1 MLITALSCSSF
12 AAGTQASLI
21 QDMENKELTFNDL
34 PMVVAGLRDEVAGM
48 KVLLSDLQKGQ
59 TQQRMQRTRRTMNA
73 EESAD
78 YLRMP
83 LNTLYQKLQ
92 KGEVPGSKPGKRWVL
107 YSDELDKY
115 LEVNRRNGVPM
126 TAEEQNEVI
135 LASHRRKPA
144 RSDWRKE
151 HECQTPKTEPV

>member
-12 AAGTQASLI
+12 AAGTQAFLI
-21 QDMENKELTFNDL
+21 QNMEKKELTFNDL

-59 TQQRMQRTRRTMNA
+59 TQQRVQRMRRTLNV
-73 EESAD
+73 EEAAD

-107 YSDELDKY
+107 YSDELDKF
-115 LEVNRRNGVPM
+115 LEVNRRNSVPM

-135 LASHRRKPA
+135 LASHRRKPVKP
-144 RSDWRKE
+144 DWRKE
-151 HECQTPKTEPV
+151 HECQTPKKEPV

>member
-21 QDMENKELTFNDL
+21 QNMEKKELTFNDL

-59 TQQRMQRTRRTMNA
+59 TQQRVQRTRRTMNV
-73 EESAD
+73 EEAAD

-115 LEVNRRNGVPM
+115 LEVNRRNSVPM
-126 TAEEQNEVI
+126 TAEEQNEAI

-151 HECQTPKTEPV
+151 HECKTPKTEQV

>member
-1 MLITALSCSSF
+1 
-12 AAGTQASLI
+12 
-21 QDMENKELTFNDL
+21 METKELTFNDL

-59 TQQRMQRTRRTMNA
+59 TQQRMQRTRRTMNV
-73 EESAD
+73 EEAAD

-115 LEVNRRNGVPM
+115 LEVNRRNSVPM
-126 TAEEQNEVI
+126 TAEERNEVI
-135 LASHRRKPA
+135 LASHRRKPVKSA
-144 RSDWRKE
+144 WQKE

>member
-1 MLITALSCSSF
+1 
-12 AAGTQASLI
+12 
-21 QDMENKELTFNDL
+21 MEKKELTFNDL

-59 TQQRMQRTRRTMNA
+59 TQQRVQRMRRTMNV
-73 EESAD
+73 EEAAD
-78 YLRMP
+78 YLRIP

-115 LEVNRRNGVPM
+115 LEVNRRNSVPM
-126 TAEEQNEVI
+126 TAEELNEVI

-151 HECQTPKTEPV
+151 HECQTPKTEQV